1 MLVLEWQPR
10 KPKRITAR
18 MFRSGDRLIR
28 EFVRSTG
35 RWPKSGVICLDNELK
50 SIEHIEFE
58 PSEPPR

>member
-1 MLVLEWQPR
+1 
-10 KPKRITAR
+10 

-35 RWPKSGVICLDNELK
+35 RWPKSGLICLDNELK